1 MKKLITVNEI
11 KQAASAGQKA
21 IYLEPGTIIT
31 PAARDAAREQGIVLN
46 YAGDG
51 PIPTNVSRVT
61 GPQQGTF
68 GVDSCAEGYYGK
80 PTIGIVANPNVND
93 SGTNVASNSN
103 ANVVSNS
110 SVNAN
115 VDPGMISRVVKE
127 ILAAIPG
134 LPKREMDKEVDPSG
148 ICLVRG
154 KTVECEDFDTGKPG
168 DKVGI
173 KEILSR
179 KESPDLA
186 TGFMTLEE
194 TSFEWTLGYDEVDY
208 IIEGILDITIDGRT
222 YRGRAGDV
230 FFIPKNTH
238 ITFSTPDKV
247 KFFFVTYP
255 ANWADLSNKS

>member
-1 MKKLITVNEI
+1 MKKLITVSDI
-11 KQAASAGQKA
+11 KQAAASGQKA
-21 IYLEPGTIIT
+21 IYVEPGTIIT
-31 PAARDAAREQGIVLN
+31 PAARDMAREQGIVLN

-80 PTIGIVANPNVND
+80 PTLGITANPKPSADVAGN
-93 SGTNVASNSN
+93 SGVT
-103 ANVVSNS
+103 S
-110 SVNAN
+110 SVNAH
-115 VDPGMISRVVKE
+115 VDSGMISRMVKE

-134 LPKREMDKEVDPSG
+134 LPQREMVKEVDPSG

-154 KTVECEDFDTGKPG
+154 KTVECDAFDTGKPG
-168 DKVGI
+168 DNVGI
-173 KEILSR
+173 KEILTR
-179 KESPDLA
+179 NESPDLA

-194 TSFEWTLGYDEVDY
+194 TSFEWTLGYDEIDY
-208 IIEGILDITIDGRT
+208 IVEGILDITIDGRT
-222 YRGRAGDV
+222 YRGRSGDV
-230 FFIPKNTH
+230 FYIPRNTH

-255 ANWADLSNKS
+255 ANWAELSNKN